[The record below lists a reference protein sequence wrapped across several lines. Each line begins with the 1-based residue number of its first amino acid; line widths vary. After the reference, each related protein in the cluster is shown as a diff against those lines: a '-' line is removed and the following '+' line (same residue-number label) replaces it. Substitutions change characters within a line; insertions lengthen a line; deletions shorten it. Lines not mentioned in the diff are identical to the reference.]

1 VVVIG
6 RSELA
11 MPRRARAYLLTALS
25 LPLLTLTLVPVRGVL
40 ALATIMLAFLLLVI
54 VVALIGGRGPALV
67 AAIASSVLLNFF
79 FTPPFHTWYIAD
91 PDNSVSL
98 VAFVLVA
105 VLVSWVV
112 DVAARRTRQAAE
124 AAARAEALDAVASLR
139 SALLTA
145 VGHDLRAPL
154 AVAKAGVSGAR
165 SDDANLSAPDR
176 AELLDSADH
185 ALDRLTS
192 LIDNLLDLS
201 RLQTGASVVRLEPVA
216 VDEVLAGALDDVAVE
231 PRRVLV
237 DLPDDLPQVMA
248 DAGLLERVFANLIA
262 NAQRHGLTA
271 RPAEVH
277 AAIVGERVEI
287 SFIDHGPGIPEHDWE
302 RVFQPFQRL
311 GDTRAGA
318 GVGLGLALVRGLTE
332 AMLGQV
338 RPAHTLGGGVTMI
351 VSLPPETPS

>member
-1 VVVIG
+1 MG

-11 MPRRARAYLLTALS
+11 RPRRARAYWLTVLS
-25 LPLLTLTLVPVRGVL
+25 LPLLTLTLIPVRGAL

-67 AAIASSVLLNFF
+67 AAIASSGLLNFF
-79 FTPPFHTWYIAD
+79 FAPPYHTWYIDD

-98 VAFVLVA
+98 LAFVLVA

-124 AAARAEALDAVASLR
+124 AAARAEALDGVARLR

-154 AVAKAGVSGAR
+154 AVAKAGVSGSR
-165 SDDANLSAPDR
+165 SDDANLTALDR

-201 RLQTGASVVRLEPVA
+201 RLQTGAAVVRLEPVP

-231 PRRVLV
+231 PRRVMI
-237 DLPDDLPQVMA
+237 DLPEDLPQVLA
-248 DAGLLERVFANLIA
+248 DPGLLERVFANLIA
-262 NAQRHGLTA
+262 NAQRHALTA
-271 RPAEVH
+271 RPAEVR
-277 AAIVGERVEI
+277 AVVAGDRVEI
-287 SFIDHGPGIPEHDWE
+287 SFVDHGPGIPAQDWD

-311 GDTRAGA
+311 GDTPAGA

-332 AMLGQV
+332 AMQGQV
-338 RPAHTLGGGVTMI
+338 RPAHTPGGGITMM
-351 VSLPPETPS
+351 VSLPAERPS